1 MVSLQRLSTYIS
13 YIESIL
19 NIQEIEDSK
28 WKIRLREN

>member
-19 NIQEIEDSK
+19 NTQEIEDNK
-28 WKIRLREN
+28 WKIRFREN